1 MRRESKTERLKSYTR
16 HKAATA
22 GKRGKKRGLLLRKV
36 GNMRAPVRFALAAI
50 FAALLD
56 ASSPSAVPE
65 IKFADLKSAVDTGN
79 FDGIKDAGGKF
90 GGFVV
95 TDIPTVGYNDAVENM
110 VR

>member
-1 MRRESKTERLKSYTR
+1 MSMSHFCDISLDG
-16 HKAATA
+16 A
-22 GKRGKKRGLLLRKV
+22 GRASCLHPLLAQYVVCCRKRPSFRSQKGT
-36 GNMRAPVRFALAAI
+36 
-50 FAALLD
+50 
-56 ASSPSAVPE
+56 SSPSAVPE

-95 TDIPTVGYNDAVENM
+95 TDIPTVGYNDAVENL